1 MNNKEIKDKF
11 KEKLIGEVGVTL
23 PALPKHKSMK
33 ISDDSILLEDFVSSN
48 GARNIVTVN
57 IDDLITTLG
66 LDSKFLA
73 KNDFTYQD
81 LVDSDPLNDSGYQKY
96 FDKWKTKGL
105 IS

>member
-11 KEKLIGEVGVTL
+11 KEKLVGEVGATL
-23 PALPKHKSMK
+23 PALPKHKTTK
-33 ISDDSILLEDFVSSN
+33 IGDDSILLEDFVSGN

-57 IDDLITTLG
+57 IDDLILTLG
-66 LDSKFLA
+66 LDTKFLS

-81 LVDSDPLNDSGYQKY
+81 LVDADPMDDTGYKKY